1 MSDFKHLIKTFHS
14 KLKSMLKCLLTDC
27 KFKKTVYTLQ
37 VRVTQNSQESG
48 GEVEIRILQKG
59 DFFGE
64 KALEK

>member
-1 MSDFKHLIKTFHS
+1 MSFNRLQIQK
-14 KLKSMLKCLLTDC
+14 LLTQIH
-27 KFKKTVYTLQ
+27 TLQ

-48 GEVEIRILQKG
+48 GEVEIRVLQKG